1 MMVSVDVV
9 LLRKDSMF
17 FVEEHDNMAGIQLL
31 NIL

>member
-17 FVEEHDNMAGIQLL
+17 FVEENMTTWLGSSF
-31 NIL
+31 